1 MKTAEE
7 YIVIGGDKI
16 PSTEMIYASHKTVCK
31 MIEQA
36 QRDAYNEALMDA
48 AMNVRLYK
56 AANSG
61 SWLDAA
67 INTDSILK
75 LKKQ

>member
-1 MKTAEE
+1 MKETSY
-7 YIVIGGDKI
+7 YIHEANKI
-16 PSTEMIYASHKTVCK
+16 LSQTGKYTLWHEI
-31 MIEQA
+31 IEQA

-75 LKKQ
+75 LKI